1 MREQI
6 KITVEKDGKV
16 TLKVEGVQG
25 SECLNITEFFEKEM
39 GVVLGRQRTS
49 EFYRSAQVTVH
60 NRITQH
66 DS

>member
-6 KITVEKDGKV
+6 KVTVEKDGKV
-16 TLKVEGVQG
+16 IFKVEGAQG
-25 SECLNITEFFEKEM
+25 TECLNITEFFEKEM
-39 GVVLGRQRTS
+39 GVVLERQRTRD
-49 EFYRSAQVTVH
+49 FYRSAQGTVH

>member
-6 KITVEKDGKV
+6 KITVEKDGRV
-16 TLKVEGVQG
+16 TLKVEGAQG

-39 GVVLGRQRTS
+39 GVVLERQRTS
-49 EFYRSAQVTVH
+49 DFYRSAQVNVH

-66 DS
+66 D